1 MADVWLS
8 TGQVAELTGWTD
20 RHVRRALKAAR
31 LSKSAASNGK
41 REREYLLS
49 SLPAAAQLK
58 YAAGA
63 GQKAALAVVP
73 QQSPEALPLFAALP
87 EVSAAER
94 LAVPEGLQDQVR
106 ARLAAISP
114 LLDFRRRTNGHRPVI
129 ELSGGRKVDT
139 LNDYAEYLA
148 GQQRPAVSS
157 RTLFRWLDRFD
168 AGGYAALAERPRKDR
183 GRSRFFEEHAAAAVF
198 LHRKYLEE
206 GLSRQMSWEALRRDW
221 KQIEKTGTPPSYS
234 AAARFLNM
242 LPEPLSVL
250 GREGPEAHGKRC
262 SPFLQRGPR
271 PAMEWWISDHRK
283 FDVLV
288 RNTLFAELKPEEAY
302 RPWLTAIYDW
312 GTRKIVGWC
321 FAPTPSSRT
330 INSALRLAVLS
341 HGFPQ
346 NFYWDNGE
354 DFKKVRRDLELITLS
369 DEAKAV
375 MGRESIGI
383 TSALPFHP
391 RSKPIEAYFTRWSR
405 RFDVLWRPAYLGNQP
420 GNKPESARTAE
431 ALHQK
436 HLKGKRAESPLPTD
450 AEFILAAM
458 QWIEEFNDAPLGAL
472 QHRTPNEAMNEQYP
486 ERNRPQINPR
496 LLDVLFSERDKRV
509 IQAGG
514 CVQLD
519 GMRYEPTD
527 SSLFALDMRKGQQAM
542 ILRDPYNLGEAVA
555 ADPETLQFLG
565 ELRIQELVAQCPNGQ
580 ITRDQIKAG
589 MRRERALRRGYAEYL
604 AALSAIAANLGW
616 QTEREALVGRALA
629 RTGTDSRLL
638 GAAAPGALRGQP
650 QLPPP
655 ARKPRAAFV
664 SDTIAADAEVFA
676 EVALEDGHAAADD

>member
-1 MADVWLS
+1 
-8 TGQVAELTGWTD
+8 
-20 RHVRRALKAAR
+20 
-31 LSKSAASNGK
+31 
-41 REREYLLS
+41 
-49 SLPAAAQLK
+49 
-58 YAAGA
+58 
-63 GQKAALAVVP
+63 
-73 QQSPEALPLFAALP
+73 
-87 EVSAAER
+87 
-94 LAVPEGLQDQVR
+94 
-106 ARLAAISP
+106 
-114 LLDFRRRTNGHRPVI
+114 
-129 ELSGGRKVDT
+129 
-139 LNDYAEYLA
+139 
-148 GQQRPAVSS
+148 
-157 RTLFRWLDRFD
+157 
-168 AGGYAALAERPRKDR
+168 
-183 GRSRFFEEHAAAAVF
+183 
-198 LHRKYLEE
+198 
-206 GLSRQMSWEALRRDW
+206 LR
-221 KQIEKTGTPPSYS
+221 
-234 AAARFLNM
+234 
-242 LPEPLSVL
+242 VL
-250 GREGPEAHGKRC
+250 GREGKEAHGKKC
-262 SPFLQRGPR
+262 SPFIQRGPR

-312 GTRKIVGWC
+312 GSRKIVGWC

-354 DFKKVRRDLELITLS
+354 DYKKVRRDLELIALS

-375 MGRESIGI
+375 MGRESISI
-383 TSALPFHP
+383 TNALPFHP

-405 RFDVLWRPAYLGNQP
+405 RFDVLWRPAYLGNRP
-420 GNKPESARTAE
+420 GNCPESGRNAQ

-436 HLKGKRAESPLPTD
+436 YLKGKHSGSPLPTD

-472 QHRTPNEAMNEQYP
+472 HHRTPNEVMNEQHP

-496 LLDVLFSERDKRV
+496 LLDVLFSEREKRV

-527 SSLFALDMRKGQQAM
+527 ASLFALDMRKGQQAM

-589 MRRERALRRGYAEYL
+589 ARRERGLRRGYAEYL
-604 AALSAIAANLGW
+604 AALSAIASNLGW

-629 RTGTDSRLL
+629 RTGTDGRLL
-638 GAAAPGALRGQP
+638 TAAAPGALRGP
-650 QLPPP
+650 AQLPPP
-655 ARKPRAAFV
+655 RRAETAPTFV
-664 SDTIAADAEVFA
+664 SDAVAQDAEIFQTI
-676 EVALEDGHAAADD
+676 ELED